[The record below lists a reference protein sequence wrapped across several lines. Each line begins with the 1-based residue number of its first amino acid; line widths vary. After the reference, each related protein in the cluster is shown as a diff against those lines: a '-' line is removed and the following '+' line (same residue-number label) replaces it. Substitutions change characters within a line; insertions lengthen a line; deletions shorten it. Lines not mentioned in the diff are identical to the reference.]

1 MSKMW
6 INKVKVRKN
15 RDYIFAITSIIVFII
30 CIFAQMGGDDV
41 TSMRVEEGTIA
52 ACWDKA
58 LYFYEVWSS
67 RVLVN
72 FVIFIFTSRNS
83 IVWALYMGVSMYIL
97 QKAFSLLFVEKYIER
112 KKYNLL
118 ISAIV
123 FAFPFAEI
131 AEVGW
136 IATSCTYFGPIA
148 FGFMSLVPIKK
159 ISKKVRINWWEYP
172 AYIFCL
178 IYGANNEQMMV
189 VIVCSYLVA
198 VGYCLFRHQINIF
211 LIMMVLLSITSLV
224 FILTCPGNY
233 SREMAE
239 LVSNNPT
246 YGMLDSVNKLELGMS
261 TAVRYLLFSD
271 KLYVLIVCV
280 CFSVLMFE
288 KYNDIMFRIIS
299 CIPIAVVGLLG
310 VMKDT
315 LSKFYPLIDIITQ
328 EVSQN
333 RLISVNTGG
342 GVRYMPVFYYGN
354 YSNYNLHRDVFAT
367 K

>member
-1 MSKMW
+1 MRKMW
-6 INKVKVRKN
+6 IKKAVRKN
-15 RDYIFAITSIIVFII
+15 VDFIFIVTSILMFII
-30 CIFAQMGGDDV
+30 CKFAQMGGDDIY
-41 TSMRVEEGTIA
+41 SMRVQEGTIA
-52 ACWDKA
+52 ACWEKA
-58 LYFYEVWSS
+58 IYFYEVWSS

-72 FVIFIFTSRNS
+72 FVVFIFTSRNT

-97 QKAFSLLFVEKYIER
+97 QKAFSLLFLEKGIDGKR
-112 KKYNLL
+112 YNLL
-118 ISAIV
+118 ISAMV
-123 FAFPFAEI
+123 LSFPFAEI

-159 ISKKVRINWWEYP
+159 VSKGEKMKWWEYP

-189 VIVCSYLVA
+189 VIVCSYLIT
-198 VGYCLFRHQINIF
+198 VGYCLFRHQCNIF
-211 LIMMVLLSITSLV
+211 LITMVLLSITSLA

-233 SREMAE
+233 GRETAE

-246 YGMLDSVNKLELGMS
+246 YGMLDSVNKFELGMS
-261 TAVRYLLFSD
+261 TAVRYLLFSN

-280 CFSVLMFE
+280 CFSVLIFE

-315 LSKFYPLIDIITQ
+315 LSKFYPSIGVITQ

-333 RLISVNTGG
+333 GLISNNTGG
-342 GVRYMPVFYYGN
+342 ILYAN
-354 YSNYNLHRDVFAT
+354 ILLWELQ
-367 K
+367 